1 MGNEKNC
8 TCNSRTVDDS
18 WNLIHSDDCELNK
31 QITMKR
37 QLATEW
43 LIDNISP
50 DLRFALETI
59 YNKAVIEQAKQ
70 KEIENLNDDL
80 KNKPHADA
88 KPVLWAGWISTEK
101 ELPSDEMDGEQ
112 VLMVLTY
119 KSSEPLVICG
129 YWEDGFYSLETGD
142 YYDNV
147 SHWAYLPTCP

>member
-1 MGNEKNC
+1 
-8 TCNSRTVDDS
+8 
-18 WNLIHSDDCELNK
+18 
-31 QITMKR
+31 MKR

-43 LIDNISP
+43 LEKELQNLDVDFESCIVTKSTYFERRASI
-50 DLRFALETI
+50 
-59 YNKAVIEQAKQ
+59 VEQAKQ

>member
-70 KEIENLNDDL
+70 KEIENL
-80 KNKPHADA
+80 
-88 KPVLWAGWISTEK
+88 
-101 ELPSDEMDGEQ
+101 
-112 VLMVLTY
+112 
-119 KSSEPLVICG
+119 
-129 YWEDGFYSLETGD
+129 ED
-142 YYDNV
+142 
-147 SHWAYLPTCP
+147 AYLGSTTQFANDARVDYPKAIQQYIKETYGIDK